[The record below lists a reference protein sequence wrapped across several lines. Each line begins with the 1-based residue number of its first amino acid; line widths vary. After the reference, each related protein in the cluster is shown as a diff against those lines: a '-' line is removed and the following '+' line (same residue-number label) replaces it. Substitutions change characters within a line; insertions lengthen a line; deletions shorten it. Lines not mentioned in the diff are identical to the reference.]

1 MIDFSVNQVQFMR
14 NSRHTQ
20 RPVLE
25 KCNRLLLLNVPQ
37 MSAEDISIITGLYQT
52 LQFNN
57 CDFRLA
63 SRQRLLELIDASTSP
78 VVFTKLFATLGP
90 MASQDSRERYGDR
103 DGFGRRGFFES
114 AFYLNTNRELRVG
127 ERDGSRNNYLSE

>member
-1 MIDFSVNQVQFMR
+1 MHTEPPPIYKHLNTYTFYIKYVYILTIDSSVKQVQFMR
-14 NSRHTQ
+14 NSKHTH
-20 RPVLE
+20 RPLLE
-25 KCNRLLLLNVPQ
+25 KCNRLLLLNVPK

-63 SRQRLLELIDASTSP
+63 SRQRLLELIDSSTDP

-90 MASQDSRERYGDR
+90 MASQDSRERYGDK
-103 DGFGRRGFFES
+103 GG
-114 AFYLNTNRELRVG
+114 
-127 ERDGSRNNYLSE
+127 